1 MKKIVK
7 YYFLELFYCLLIGVC
22 SALAKYIS
30 AWFVILM
37 IIPIVKS
44 IILKDLTKELDK
56 EPEKAC
62 AFVDTAFLGLVAALI
77 AGSYFLSDGGCVA
90 GGGGP
95 KTTKIN
101 NNTKTIRSNSIYK
114 ADRKCKRKSSYQNP
128 KIKKIYKELLGRP
141 GSDIAEELLHNK

>member
-7 YYFLELFYCLLIGVC
+7 YYFLELFYCFLIGII

-62 AFVDTAFLGLVAALI
+62 AFIDTAFLGLVAVLI
-77 AGSYFLSDGGCVA
+77 AGASFLPDGECAAVIF
-90 GGGGP
+90 GGW
-95 KTTKIN
+95 IFCSLLF
-101 NNTKTIRSNSIYK
+101 TII
-114 ADRKCKRKSSYQNP
+114 
-128 KIKKIYKELLGRP
+128 LLYRVHIP
-141 GSDIAEELLHNK
+141 

>member
-77 AGSYFLSDGGCVA
+77 AGSYFLSDGGWVA
-90 GGGGP
+90 VIFGGWIFCSLVV
-95 KTTKIN
+95 TLI
-101 NNTKTIRSNSIYK
+101 
-114 ADRKCKRKSSYQNP
+114 
-128 KIKKIYKELLGRP
+128 LLYRVHIP
-141 GSDIAEELLHNK
+141 